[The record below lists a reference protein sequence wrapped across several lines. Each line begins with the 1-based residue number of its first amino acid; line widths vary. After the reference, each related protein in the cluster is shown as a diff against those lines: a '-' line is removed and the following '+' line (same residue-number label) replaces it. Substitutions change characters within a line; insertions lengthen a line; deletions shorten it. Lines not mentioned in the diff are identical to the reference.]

1 MFFSACPAFFV
12 KVGFFPFQFVAFFLA
27 VVAVEKLFPVILLL
41 RTALFGISA
50 FGTAKLSFLCCL
62 GRSGLGGFLLSRSRF
77 SRTAVFASSVIA
89 FSTVFTCYFH
99 YYSASVQVD
108 LIECA
113 DNIISLLLRHFKER
127 EVLDQ
132 VYSSDSGALLL
143 HVAVNQLNNLVG
155 IVAVCLA

>member
-1 MFFSACPAFFV
+1 MLIVFPACLVIKKGVPSVLILPFFSYKRFYFCFFSACPAFFV
-12 KVGFFPFQFVAFFLA
+12 KVGFFPFQFAAFFLA

-89 FSTVFTCYFH
+89 FFH
-99 YYSASVQVD
+99 
-108 LIECA
+108 CFH
-113 DNIISLLLRHFKER
+113 LLLP
-127 EVLDQ
+127 
-132 VYSSDSGALLL
+132 LLL
-143 HVAVNQLNNLVG
+143 CVRSG
-155 IVAVCLA
+155 